1 MFSQANRRTH
11 PLLQNNSNTIPGLY
25 MNLRVNRVNPTPP
38 LNLDPPRPVV
48 PETKKMIWGE
58 PTWFFLH
65 TMAQKVNDDSFVIV
79 RQSLLRYIYSV
90 CTNLP
95 CPFCAAHAKIY
106 LDSVNF
112 NTIQTKTDLKL
123 LLFAFHNEV
132 NKRKGYTLFNI
143 GDLDS
148 KYSLAITFRIFN
160 NFIQHF
166 KDKHRAPGMIAD
178 DLFRS
183 NLSAEITNWFR
194 ENSRHFS
201 E

>member
-1 MFSQANRRTH
+1 MQ
-11 PLLQNNSNTIPGLY
+11 
-25 MNLRVNRVNPTPP
+25 
-38 LNLDPPRPVV
+38 
-48 PETKKMIWGE
+48 
-58 PTWFFLH
+58 
-65 TMAQKVNDDSFVIV
+65 
-79 RQSLLRYIYSV
+79 
-90 CTNLP
+90 
-95 CPFCAAHAKIY
+95 
-106 LDSVNF
+106 
-112 NTIQTKTDLKL
+112 QTKTDLKL

-148 KYSLAITFRIFN
+148 KYSLAITVRIFN